1 MKYKFL
7 IILFL
12 WLGLSAQAQSKLPVI
27 DKSVEVQ
34 TGFRATSGRSID
46 IIVIHSSY
54 CPSADSF
61 SVKCVMDLYKQYG
74 VSAHYLI
81 GRGGE
86 IYQLVKEKDVAYHAG
101 VSRLPETDRINLN
114 TNSIGIEIVNTH
126 NASPTKEQYDA
137 LVKLVKDIKQRYP
150 IKYLVRH
157 SDIAPDRK
165 TDPWLFDWE
174 MFIAKLTE

>member
-12 WLGLSAQAQSKLPVI
+12 LVGLSAQAQSKLPVI
-27 DKSVEVQ
+27 DKSAEVQ
-34 TGFRATSGRSID
+34 GGFRATARSID

-54 CPSADSF
+54 CPNVDSF

-74 VSAHYLI
+74 VSSHYLI

-101 VSRLPETDRINLN
+101 VSRLPGTDRCNLN

-126 NASPTKEQYDA
+126 HTPPTQEQYDA
-137 LVKLVKDIKQRYP
+137 LEKLVKDIEQRYP

-174 MFIAKLTE
+174 MFIAKLAE